1 MPFTLQAE
9 RSADQPV
16 VRQANCPTSQ
26 LAGFPT
32 GQSAGQPENR
42 QTDKQAQQP
51 VGRYADRQTDRQD
64 RLPTGQQV
72 INDIKREERMKK
84 EPLFI
89 AFSTQKGG
97 AGKTTLTVLM
107 ASYLYYVKGYDVA
120 VVDCDYP
127 QFSIKDMRERD
138 LKNIERNPYLRKLA
152 YDQFRHIGKR
162 AYPIV
167 GSRPDKAMEAVK
179 PFIES
184 ATPPDFIFFDLTGT
198 VNNLD
203 LIRTVATMDYIFCP
217 IAADRFIME
226 SSLKYASIINDTLV
240 TTGKS
245 NIKGIRLLW
254 NMVDKREKTDL
265 YDIYDKVIAG
275 MGLEVLHTSLPD
287 SKRFRK
293 EGSEEGDRPF
303 FRSTLLP
310 PDKVLAKGSGI
321 EALAEEILSIVKR

>member
-1 MPFTLQAE
+1 
-9 RSADQPV
+9 
-16 VRQANCPTSQ
+16 
-26 LAGFPT
+26 
-32 GQSAGQPENR
+32 
-42 QTDKQAQQP
+42 
-51 VGRYADRQTDRQD
+51 
-64 RLPTGQQV
+64 
-72 INDIKREERMKK
+72 MKK

-152 YDQFRHIGKR
+152 YDQFKRIGKR

-167 GSRPDKAMEAVK
+167 GSRPDNAIETAK

-184 ATPPDFIFFDLTGT
+184 ATPPDFIFFDLTGTVNNLDLIRTVATMDYIFFDLTGT

-226 SSLKYASIINDTLV
+226 SSLKYASIINDTLI

-275 MGLEVLHTSLPD
+275 MGLEVLNTCLPD

-310 PDKVLAKGSGI
+310 PDKALAKGSGI
-321 EALAEEILSIVKR
+321 DALAEEILGIVKR